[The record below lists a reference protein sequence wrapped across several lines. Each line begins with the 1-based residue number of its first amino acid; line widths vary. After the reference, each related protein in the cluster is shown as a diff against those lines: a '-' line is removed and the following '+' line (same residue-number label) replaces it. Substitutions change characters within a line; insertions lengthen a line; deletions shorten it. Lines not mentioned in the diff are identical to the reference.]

1 MSIKL
6 RRNEAN
12 QFKDLKKGDLKN
24 IIENWIKSS
33 VNKSVLMNTFRE
45 ASLIL

>member
-6 RRNEAN
+6 RRNEAD
-12 QFKDLKKGDLKN
+12 QFKEKRFKKKN
-24 IIENWIKSS
+24 RKLDQIKRKLERI
-33 VNKSVLMNTFRE
+33 NEYTFRE